1 MAERIKLGGL
11 WLNKTRDGRE
21 YLSGRLSPTVKILIF
36 KNDFKT
42 TDNQPSHVM
51 YLAPIEQQP
60 DEAARGGG
68 GDSFFGEAAD
78 RDEDSP
84 EERPASEPRPAEP
97 RPAEPRPAARPGSR
111 PSGGAPSGGAPS
123 GAGPAR
129 NAPARNTPRADQ
141 DDLSDLDDPFA
152 E

>member
-42 TDNQPSHVM
+42 TDNQPTHVM

-68 GDSFFGEAAD
+68 GDSFFGEAAE
-78 RDEDSP
+78 RDEESP
-84 EERPASEPRPAEP
+84 EERPAPERPAAEKPVAERPAPEPRPAP
-97 RPAEPRPAARPGSR
+97 RAGSR
-111 PSGGAPSGGAPS
+111 PAPTRGATGRAAPL
-123 GAGPAR
+123 P
-129 NAPARNTPRADQ
+129 DQ

>member
-42 TDNQPSHVM
+42 ADNQPTHVM

-60 DEAARGGG
+60 DEAARSGG
-68 GDSFFGEAAD
+68 GDSFFGEATERDAGE
-78 RDEDSP
+78 RDEESP
-84 EERPASEPRPAEP
+84 EARPAPEPRPAEP
-97 RPAEPRPAARPGSR
+97 RLAESRPAAGARPGSR
-111 PSGGAPSGGAPS
+111 QPVRGATGRG
-123 GAGPAR
+123 
-129 NAPARNTPRADQ
+129 TPPPDQ